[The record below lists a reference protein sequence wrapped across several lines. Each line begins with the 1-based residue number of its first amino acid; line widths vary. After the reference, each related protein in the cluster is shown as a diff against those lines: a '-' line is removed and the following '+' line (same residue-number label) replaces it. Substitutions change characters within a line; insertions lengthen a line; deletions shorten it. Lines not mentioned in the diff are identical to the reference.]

1 VFPICVILTAVSVIV
16 AGSLGGSRGNL
27 APKNTSSASAL
38 HQVDASTQVSTSILR
53 YLQLNEKVCVLVY
66 TEIYSLS
73 VAVTIS
79 GWRYLKCSVSE
90 NEHP

>member
-1 VFPICVILTAVSVIV
+1 MLFPICVILTAVSVIV

-27 APKNTSSASAL
+27 GPRDTSSASAL

-53 YLQLNEKVCVLVY
+53 YLQLNEKVCGY
-66 TEIYSLS
+66 TEIHSLS
-73 VAVTIS
+73 VAVRIS

-90 NEHP
+90 SEHS